1 MPWSLAAAATGAGRG
16 AGRGAATAAGGAAAG
31 GAAATGAGEPS
42 TKSCLGGLTLQNE
55 EQKT

>member
-1 MPWSLAAAATGAGRG
+1 MDMPWSLAEAATG

>member
-1 MPWSLAAAATGAGRG
+1 MDMPWSLAAAATG

-31 GAAATGAGEPS
+31 GAAAATGAGEPA

>member
-1 MPWSLAAAATGAGRG
+1 MDMPWSLAAAATGAGRG
-16 AGRGAATAAGGAAAG
+16 AATAAG

>member
-1 MPWSLAAAATGAGRG
+1 MDMPWSLAAAATGAGRG
-16 AGRGAATAAGGAAAG
+16 AATAAGGAAAGG

>member
-1 MPWSLAAAATGAGRG
+1 MDMPWSLAAAATGAGRG
-16 AGRGAATAAGGAAAG
+16 AGRGAAGGAAAG